1 MDPSSQKF
9 KINVD
14 VAISIEDQMT
24 GLEATIKDSND
35 KVVIGIGKTQVRRN
49 VSYVEEKDIE
59 WGLQVAKEALISSS
73 IIETDCQEVADLV
86 NNAKNNRR

>member
-14 VAISIEDQMT
+14 VDISIEDQMI

-86 NNAKNNRR
+86 NNTKDNRR

>member
-14 VAISIEDQMT
+14 VDISIEDQMT

-86 NNAKNNRR
+86 NNAKDNRR

>member
-73 IIETDCQEVADLV
+73 IIEIDCQEVADLV
-86 NNAKNNRR
+86 NNAKDNRR

>member
-86 NNAKNNRR
+86 NNAKKNRR